1 MPVPAK
7 QSGNHIHMARYQST
21 HKDFCLNDRGK
32 IRPKCLIEKIFMLN
46 LGEKYVK
53 YVSEI
58 LKSLS
63 FLHESYKQKY
73 TYSYINKISKKAKFK
88 FFHEMSS
95 NFKIVQLKICIFQ
108 HHKVILTFI
117 WMTILMIFIQNW
129 W

>member
-7 QSGNHIHMARYQST
+7 QSGNHIHMVRNQST

-32 IRPKCLIEKIFMLN
+32 IKPKCLIEKIFMLN

-73 TYSYINKISKKAKFK
+73 TYSYINKISKNTKFK

-95 NFKIVQLKICIFQ
+95 NFKIIQLRVFAYFNTTK
-108 HHKVILTFI
+108 
-117 WMTILMIFIQNW
+117 
-129 W
+129 